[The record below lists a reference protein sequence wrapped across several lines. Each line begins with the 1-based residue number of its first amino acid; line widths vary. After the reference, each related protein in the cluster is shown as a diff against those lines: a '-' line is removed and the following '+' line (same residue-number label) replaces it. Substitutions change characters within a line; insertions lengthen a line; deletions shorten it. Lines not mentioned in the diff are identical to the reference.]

1 MKLSDYQNIYMI
13 GIKGVGMAMLAQFL
27 RAKGF
32 TVSGSDI
39 KDVFP
44 TDKTLINSKIKFKN
58 GFSLKDFPKEIDLI
72 IHSSAY
78 NDKENIE
85 LKYFKDKNI
94 PKISYAQ
101 ALGFLFD
108 DYFGISVCGSHGKTT
123 VTSWLG
129 YVLHSGGLSP
139 NVLTG
144 SYVQQFKGSALI
156 GKSKYFIAESD
167 EYQNKFQYFNPQAI
181 VLNNI
186 DYDHPDY
193 FKDEKAY
200 YKVFAD
206 FIKKIPVSG
215 FVVVNLENDL
225 AVRAT
230 KNSSGKIIGYYV
242 DDSLAENSLANKKNI
257 KSNIEKNIKGLKA
270 KIYSAKNLKFKS
282 GHQVFEVFEGNK
294 NLGEFKIKLFGRH
307 NISNAL
313 AVIAT
318 SLKLGAKVDDVK
330 KALGSF
336 SGSARRFEV
345 LGKFQGNTIIDDYA
359 HHPVE
364 VRACL
369 QAVKQKYKNKKI
381 ITVFHPHTISRTRAL
396 LDDFTESFS
405 DSDKVYLLEIYTSAR
420 EKAGGLSSLD
430 LMEKIRQYNLKHKIS
445 QELKYFKD
453 MKAVEKELRKIK
465 GSDNIILLLGAG
477 DVFRV
482 GQGLL
487 KK

>member
-1 MKLSDYQNIYMI
+1 MKLKDYQNIYMV

-27 RAKGF
+27 QNQGF
-32 TVSGSDI
+32 VISGSDI

-44 TDKTLINSKIKFKN
+44 TDKTLLNAKIKFKN
-58 GFSLKDFPKEIDLI
+58 GFSLKNFPKKIDLI

-78 NDKENIE
+78 NDQENIE

-101 ALGFLFD
+101 ALGYLFD

-129 YVLHSGGLSP
+129 YVLQKSGLLP

-206 FIKKIPVSG
+206 FIKKIPQNG
-215 FVVVNLENDL
+215 FVVVNLENNL
-225 AVRAT
+225 ALQASRGSA
-230 KNSSGKIIGYYV
+230 GKIIGYCLGDV
-242 DDSLAENSLANKKNI
+242 NKKF
-257 KSNIEKNIKGLKA
+257 KGAKY
-270 KIYSAKNLKFKS
+270 KIYSAKNLKLKS
-282 GHQVFEVFEGNK
+282 SGQIFEVFENNK
-294 NLGEFKIKLFGRH
+294 SLGEFKIKLFGRH

-330 KALGSF
+330 KALWSF

-345 LGKFQGNTIIDDYA
+345 LGKFQGNIIIDDYA

-364 VRACL
+364 VKACL
-369 QAVKQKYKNKKI
+369 EAVAQKYRNKKI
-381 ITVFHPHTISRTRAL
+381 ITVFHPHTITRTKAL
-396 LDDFTESFS
+396 INDFAESFTQS
-405 DSDKVYLLEIYTSAR
+405 DRVYLLEIYTSAR

-430 LMEKIRQYNLKHKIS
+430 LIEKIRQYNLKHKIT

-482 GQGLL
+482 GQSLL

>member
-1 MKLSDYQNIYMI
+1 MKLGNYKNVYMV

-27 RAKGF
+27 QSQGF
-32 TVSGSDI
+32 VVSGSDI

-44 TDKTLINSKIKFKN
+44 TDKTLLNAKIKFKN
-58 GFSLKDFPKEIDLI
+58 GFSLKNFPKKIDLI

-78 NDKENIE
+78 NDQENIE

-101 ALGFLFD
+101 ALGYLFD

-129 YVLHSGGLSP
+129 YVLQYSGLSP

-200 YKVFAD
+200 YKVFVD
-206 FIKKIPVSG
+206 FIKKIPQNG
-215 FVVVNLENDL
+215 FVVVNLENNL
-225 AVRAT
+225 AFQAS
-230 KNSSGKIIGYYV
+230 KNSAGKIIGYCLGDV
-242 DDSLAENSLANKKNI
+242 NKKF
-257 KSNIEKNIKGLKA
+257 KGTKY
-270 KIYSAKNLKFKS
+270 KIYSAKNFKLKSS
-282 GHQVFEVFEGNK
+282 GQIFEVFENNK
-294 NLGEFKIKLFGRH
+294 SLGEFKIKLFGRH

-330 KALGSF
+330 KALWSF

-345 LGKFQGNTIIDDYA
+345 LGKFKGNIIIDDYA

-364 VRACL
+364 VKACL
-369 QAVKQKYKNKKI
+369 EAVTQKYKNKKI
-381 ITVFHPHTISRTRAL
+381 ITVFHPHTITRTKAL
-396 LDDFTESFS
+396 INDFAESFTQ
-405 DSDKVYLLEIYTSAR
+405 SDKVYLLEIYTSAR

-430 LMEKIRQYNLKHKIS
+430 LMEKIRQYNLKHKIN
-445 QELKYFKD
+445 QDLKYFKD
-453 MKAVEKELRKIK
+453 MKAVEKELREIK
-465 GSDNIILLLGAG
+465 GDNNVILLLGAG

-482 GQGLL
+482 GESLL
-487 KK
+487 KTQK

>member
-1 MKLSDYQNIYMI
+1 MKLKDYQNIYMV

-27 RAKGF
+27 QSQGF
-32 TVSGSDI
+32 VISGSDI

-44 TDKTLINSKIKFKN
+44 TDKTLLNAKIKFKN
-58 GFSLKDFPKEIDLI
+58 GFSLKNFPKEIDLI

-78 NDKENIE
+78 NDQENIE

-101 ALGFLFD
+101 ALGYLFD

-129 YVLHSGGLSP
+129 YVLQKSGLSP

-206 FIKKIPVSG
+206 FIKKIPQNG
-215 FVVVNLENDL
+215 FVVVNLENNL
-225 AVRAT
+225 ALQAS
-230 KNSSGKIIGYYV
+230 KNSAGKIIGYGV
-242 DDSLAENSLANKKNI
+242 GDIGKNF
-257 KSNIEKNIKGLKA
+257 KGTKY
-270 KIYSAKNLKFKS
+270 KIYSVKNLKLKS
-282 GHQVFEVFEGNK
+282 SGQIFEVFENNK
-294 NLGEFKIKLFGRH
+294 SLGEFKIKLFGRH

-318 SLKLGAKVDDVK
+318 SLKLGAKVDDIK
-330 KALGSF
+330 KALWSF

-345 LGKFQGNTIIDDYA
+345 LGKFQGNIIIDDYA
-359 HHPVE
+359 HHPAE
-364 VRACL
+364 VKACL
-369 QAVKQKYKNKKI
+369 EAVAQKYENKKI
-381 ITVFHPHTISRTRAL
+381 ITVFHPHTITRTKAL
-396 LDDFTESFS
+396 INDFAESFTQS
-405 DSDKVYLLEIYTSAR
+405 DRVYLLEIYTSAR

-482 GQGLL
+482 GQSLL

>member
-1 MKLSDYQNIYMI
+1 MKLKDYQNIYMV

-27 RAKGF
+27 QSQGF
-32 TVSGSDI
+32 VISGSDI

-44 TDKTLINSKIKFKN
+44 TDKTLLNAKIKFKN
-58 GFSLKDFPKEIDLI
+58 GFSLKNFPKEIDLI

-78 NDKENIE
+78 NDQENIE
-85 LKYFKDKNI
+85 LKHFKDKNI

-101 ALGFLFD
+101 ALGYLFD

-129 YVLHSGGLSP
+129 YVLQKSGLSP

-206 FIKKIPVSG
+206 FIKKIPQNG
-215 FVVVNLENDL
+215 FIVVNLENNL
-225 AVRAT
+225 ALQAS
-230 KNSSGKIIGYYV
+230 KNSAGKIIGYGV
-242 DDSLAENSLANKKNI
+242 GDIGKNF
-257 KSNIEKNIKGLKA
+257 KGTKY
-270 KIYSAKNLKFKS
+270 KIYSAKNLKLKS
-282 GHQVFEVFEGNK
+282 GYQVFEVFENNK
-294 NLGEFKIKLFGRH
+294 SLGEFKIKLFGRH

-318 SLKLGAKVDDVK
+318 SLKLGAQVEEVK
-330 KALGSF
+330 KALWSF

-345 LGKFQGNTIIDDYA
+345 LGKFKGNIIIDDYA

-364 VRACL
+364 VKACL
-369 QAVKQKYKNKKI
+369 EAVAQRYKNKKI
-381 ITVFHPHTISRTRAL
+381 ITVFHPHTISRTKAL
-396 LDDFTESFS
+396 INDFAESFIQ
-405 DSDKVYLLEIYTSAR
+405 SDKVYLLEIYTSAR

-430 LMEKIRQYNLKHKIS
+430 LLEKIRQYNLKHKIN

-453 MKAVEKELRKIK
+453 MKVVEKELRKIE
-465 GSDNIILLLGAG
+465 GNNNIILLLGAG

-482 GQGLL
+482 GERLL
-487 KK
+487 T